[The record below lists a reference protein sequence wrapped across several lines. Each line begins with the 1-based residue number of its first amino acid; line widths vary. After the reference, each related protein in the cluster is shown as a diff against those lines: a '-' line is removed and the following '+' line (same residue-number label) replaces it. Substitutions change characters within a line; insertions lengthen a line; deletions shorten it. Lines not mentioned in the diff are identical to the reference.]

1 MKKNKMIRIFILTSL
16 LLPISLVTFGTPIG
30 ANLNS
35 PIIVGTL
42 NVGNTFTDTKSN
54 APANGYGNNIGQAS
68 DDIYY
73 KFVLNTAAKVNLSHC
88 ASGFDTYMYLL
99 DANGNTISSNDDN
112 GPLCSGLKSSIS
124 TSLAP
129 GTYFVVSEGY
139 GANSGNITTTIN
151 VLLAGTDINNPITVG
166 VLSASN
172 STFNDSKNNGAYGNN
187 YGQASDDIFYKFSIN
202 ATTQI
207 SISLCS
213 SGFDT
218 YMHLLDI

>member
-1 MKKNKMIRIFILTSL
+1 MIRIFILTSL

-112 GPLCSGLKSSIS
+112 GPLCSGVKSSIV
-124 TSLAP
+124 TTLLA
-129 GTYFVVSEGY
+129 GTYYVVSEGY
-139 GANSGNITTTIN
+139 GTNSGNITTSITIQ
-151 VLLAGTDINNPITVG
+151 LAGTNMINPINLGT
-166 VLSASN
+166 LA
-172 STFNDSKNNGAYGNN
+172 NGR
-187 YGQASDDIFYKFSIN
+187 
-202 ATTQI
+202 
-207 SISLCS
+207 
-213 SGFDT
+213 FDVT
-218 YMHLLDI
+218 YN